1 MPILAVYHLS
11 FNVMPKRFAT
21 VAAALLALCLVAGAQ
36 GRKPAS
42 APDSSKENDK
52 KEAPLALTV
61 KAGLHGVAQHEKDW
75 YFDVPD
81 SLIGR
86 RMLAVTRYTSQT
98 PGAGTYGGEEVGEV
112 MIYWEKASNGNL
124 LLRADVINVRADGD
138 QTIHKA
144 VKVSSEN
151 PIVASLKPEKDAPE
165 GVTRVKVNTL
175 FEGDLQVFSLDSGTK
190 RQMNLGGVKGDASFI
205 ESIRTYP
212 INTEVTVT
220 KTFSYNAPTPGQ
232 GGQGGARTTYLPAG
246 MEAGAVTVVLNTS
259 IVLLPKEPMRQ
270 RWFDPRVGYFA
281 GGYSEFS
288 DDQQGVESIRFIARY
303 RLEARPEDVERQKRG
318 ELVEPVK
325 PIVYYIDPATPK
337 QWRKY
342 LIAGVNDWNVAFEQA
357 GWKNAIHAEEWPED
371 NPDMSLEDARFCV
384 IRYLAS
390 PIANAYGPNVHD
402 PRSGEIIESHVGWYH
417 NVMTLVHDWYQVQAG
432 AVDPRARKIKYD
444 EELMGDLIRFVSSH
458 EIGHT
463 LGLRHNMGS
472 SSQTPVEKLRD
483 KAWVEANGHTVSIM
497 DYARFNYVAQ
507 PEDGIGKAGLYPRIG
522 DYDKWAI
529 EFGYKPTYFKTAKE
543 DHLYWNKVIME
554 RLAANPR
561 LWFGGEGRDADP
573 RALTED
579 LGDDAVAASNYG
591 ILNLKRVI
599 TEIPAWNV
607 EESDMF
613 VHVGRMYEAV
623 VGQFNRY
630 LGHVSANIGGRF
642 ITNHSIEQTDLVK
655 YAPVPKARQKA
666 ALDFLNEQLFQKPAW
681 LVDVPYIFDLTDR
694 PDNYLYPLVNNV
706 VSASNL
712 LDINKLVR
720 LQQFAEYD
728 ASNYRPEEYLSDL
741 QAMIFSE
748 LGKGGK
754 VDSYRRY
761 LQRRYV
767 TAAISSAGSD
777 AARSSDGRNLLVAS
791 LMDIQKRAAKAKSS
805 DAATQAHWKALAQ
818 QIESALKEMK

>member
-1 MPILAVYHLS
+1 MIMRKTAPI
-11 FNVMPKRFAT
+11 
-21 VAAALLALCLVAGAQ
+21 AAALLALSVLAGAQ
-36 GRKPAS
+36 TRKPAAD
-42 APDSSKENDK
+42 APKDNEK
-52 KEAPLALTV
+52 KEEAVQLDF
-61 KAGLHGVAQHEKDW
+61 KQGLFGVAQHENDW
-75 YFDVPD
+75 YFEVPD
-81 SLIGR
+81 SLLGR
-86 RMLAVTRYTSQT
+86 RMLVVTRFVSNTVD
-98 PGAGTYGGEEVGEV
+98 AGTYGGEEVNEV

-124 LLRADVINVRADGD
+124 LLRSDILSIQAADD
-138 QTIHKA
+138 QQISKA
-144 VKVSSEN
+144 VRVSSEN
-151 PIVASLKPEKDAPE
+151 PIVASFKPEKESSDSTT
-165 GVTRVKVNTL
+165 TRIKVNSL
-175 FEGDLQVFSLDSGTK
+175 FEGDTQIFSLSPGDK
-190 RQMNLGGVKGDASFI
+190 RRYNLGGVKGDATFI

-220 KTFSYNAPTPGQ
+220 KTFSYNPPAGG
-232 GGQGGARTTYLPAG
+232 GGQGQQSTTLPAG
-246 MEAGAVTVVLNTS
+246 SETGAVTVVLNNS
-259 IVLLPKEPMRQ
+259 IVLLPEVPMEQ

-281 GGYSEFS
+281 DGYSEFT
-288 DDQQGVESIRFIARY
+288 DDQQGVKNIRFIARY

-342 LIAGVNDWNVAFEQA
+342 LIAGINDWNVAFEQA
-357 GWKNAIHAEEWPED
+357 GWKNAIRGEEWPED

-432 AVDPRARKIKYD
+432 AVDPRARKIEFD

-458 EIGHT
+458 EVGHT

-483 KAWVEANGHTVSIM
+483 KEWLEANGHTISIM

-507 PEDGIGKAGLYPRIG
+507 PEDNIGPTGLYPRIG

-529 EFGYKPTYFKTAKE
+529 EFGYKPTYLGSPKE
-543 DHLYWNKVIME
+543 DHLYWNKVIIE
-554 RLAANPR
+554 RLEANPR
-561 LWFGGEGRDADP
+561 LWFGGEGRDSDP

-591 ILNLKRVI
+591 ILNLKRII

-607 EESDMF
+607 EEADMYTN
-613 VHVGRMYEAV
+613 VSRMYEAL

-642 ITNHSIEQTDLVK
+642 ISNHSIEQPDQVK
-655 YAPVPKARQKA
+655 YAPVPKERQKA
-666 ALDFLNEQLFQKPAW
+666 ALAFLNEQLFTKPSW
-681 LVDVPYIFDLTDR
+681 LVEVPYIFELTDR
-694 PDNYLYPLVNNV
+694 PDSYLYSLVDGV
-706 VSASNL
+706 VSTGNL
-712 LDINKLVR
+712 LSTAKLAR
-720 LQQFAEYD
+720 LEQFAQYD
-728 ASNYRPEEYLSDL
+728 GGNYKPEEYLSDL
-741 QAMIFSE
+741 EGMVFAE
-748 LGKGGK
+748 LDKGGK

-767 TAAISSAGSD
+767 TVALSVAGSD
-777 AARSSDGRNLLVAS
+777 AARTSDARTLLLAQ
-791 LMDIQKRAAKAKSS
+791 LEGIRKRAAKAKSS
-805 DAATQAHWKALAQ
+805 DTLTQAHWQGIAR
-818 QIESALKEMK
+818 QIETALKELK

>member
-21 VAAALLALCLVAGAQ
+21 VAAALLALSLVAGAQ

-42 APDSSKENDK
+42 TPGSSQENDK

-98 PGAGTYGGEEVGEV
+98 PGAGTYGGEEVNEV

-259 IVLLPKEPMRQ
+259 IVLLPKEPMQQ

-613 VHVGRMYEAV
+613 VHVSRMYEAV

>member
-1 MPILAVYHLS
+1 MMKKYT
-11 FNVMPKRFAT
+11 T
-21 VAAALLALCLVAGAQ
+21 VLAALLAVSLLASGQPRRPAPAAGEPTEKEKAE
-36 GRKPAS
+36 KPLEL
-42 APDSSKENDK
+42 D
-52 KEAPLALTV
+52 V
-61 KAGLHGVAQHEKDW
+61 KAGLFGVAQNENDW
-75 YFDVPD
+75 YFELPD
-81 SLIGR
+81 SLLGR
-86 RMLAVTRYTSQT
+86 RMLAVTRFVSNT
-98 PGAGTYGGEEVGEV
+98 PDAGTYGGEEVNEQ
-112 MIYWEKASNGNL
+112 MIYWEKAPNGNL
-124 LLRADVINVRADGD
+124 LLRTDIYSIRADED
-138 QTIHKA
+138 QDIYKA

-151 PIVASLKPEKDAPE
+151 PIVASFKPEKGGPE
-165 GVTRVKVNTL
+165 GSTRIKVNSL
-175 FEGDLQVFSLDSGTK
+175 FEGDTQVFSLTPGDK
-190 RQMNLGGVKGDASFI
+190 RSFNLGGVKGDASFI
-205 ESIRTYP
+205 DSIRTYP
-212 INTEVTVT
+212 INAEVTVT
-220 KTFSYNAPTPGQ
+220 KTYTYNAPAGGPGQ
-232 GGQGGARTTYLPAG
+232 GGQQQSRNLPAG
-246 MEAGAVTVVLNTS
+246 RQAGAVTVVLNTS
-259 IVLLPKEPMRQ
+259 IVLLPEVPMQQ

-281 GGYSEFS
+281 GGYSEFT

-318 ELVEPVK
+318 ELVEPIK

-357 GWKNAIHAEEWPED
+357 GWKNAIHAEEWPE
-371 NPDMSLEDARFCV
+371 NAEELGMSLEDARFCV

-417 NVMTLVHDWYQVQAG
+417 NVMTLVHDWYQVQTG

-543 DHLYWNKVIME
+543 DHNYWNKVIIE

-579 LGDDAVAASNYG
+579 LGDDAVAASTYG
-591 ILNLKRVI
+591 VMNLKRVI
-599 TEIPAWNV
+599 AEIPAWNV
-607 EESDMF
+607 EEADMYTN
-613 VHVGRMYEAV
+613 VSRMYEAV
-623 VGQFNRY
+623 TGQFNRY

-642 ITNHSIEQTDLVK
+642 ITNHSIEQPDIVK
-655 YAPVPKARQKA
+655 YAPVPKDRQKN
-666 ALDFLNEQLFQKPAW
+666 ALNWLDANLFRKPSW
-681 LVDVPYIFDLTDR
+681 LVDVPYVWDVTDQ
-694 PDNYLYPLVNNV
+694 PDAKLYALVNNV

-712 LDINKLVR
+712 LSLAKLDR
-720 LQQFAEYD
+720 LGQFAAFDSAAY
-728 ASNYRPEEYLSDL
+728 SPEEYLDDL
-741 QAMIFSE
+741 TGMVFSE

-754 VDSYRRY
+754 VDPWRRY
-761 LQRRYV
+761 LQRRFV
-767 TAAISSAGSD
+767 SAAVSSVS
-777 AARSSDGRNLLVAS
+777 AASAQASDGRNLLVGK
-791 LMDIQKRAAKAKSS
+791 LLDLQKKAAKAKSS
-805 DAATQAHWKALAQ
+805 DSATQAHWTALSR
-818 QIESALKEMK
+818 QIETALKELK